1 MEEIVTYIEKIGFV
15 RRDSASFPEDEAAW
29 KRSYQIIG
37 GGKIIEL
44 FVGKTYCRVIETD
57 SPEFVSFESYVM
69 KNPRKPKTEFYNH
82 VYSSVRGSK
91 RISVEPACKKILSF
105 AH

>member
-69 KNPRKPKTEFYNH
+69 KNPRKPKTEFYN
-82 VYSSVRGSK
+82 YTYAAGRGPK
-91 RISVEPACKKILSF
+91 QLPIAVVCEKIRRL
-105 AH
+105 AL